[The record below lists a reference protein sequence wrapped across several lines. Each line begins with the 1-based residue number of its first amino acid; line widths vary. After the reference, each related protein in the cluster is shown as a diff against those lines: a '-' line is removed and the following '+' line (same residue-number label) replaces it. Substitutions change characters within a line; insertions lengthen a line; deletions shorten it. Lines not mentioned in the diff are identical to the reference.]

1 MGQKRKKFIITLMGP
16 SGCGKSYITE
26 RILALEQTMAQEGL
40 EFHPVRQAKYV
51 TRPYRSNEIKERLEG
66 KELDV
71 ISLDKIPDKCELKY
85 QTYGKRYGLSLS
97 DLRNKLDVGQS
108 PVVVINDIRVVE
120 EMKRAFPD
128 QVLSLFLFREIP
140 RKESFEKEALKRG
153 GGAAAELEERFN
165 KATAIYRTYIE
176 NIALF
181 DRVILNPTR
190 KDEHAEDYAKMQ
202 VENLIRGVLQGKVKL
217 SRKQNGKPKL
227 FIIAGNAAS
236 GKDEIIKAVNEMGTL
251 QATIIPK
258 YTSRAQDEDDGN
270 EMMCKEIPNPQKIKD
285 FQDEYDLEFARHKE
299 EAQKLLEKAGS
310 IEEAKKLLEKA
321 GALEKAGSNE
331 EAQKLF
337 EEAGAIIK
345 GIAAAEERNLKEE
358 RAIKSAAE
366 RFWDAYKKAQGEIR
380 TELCEWIL
388 AEAEDSHRLADMDLF
403 SMDLEQLRELY
414 LTDGYHVK
422 NSLAYKELSADD
434 DAWKRKYDEQRIVNL
449 IEKETAVEHDICK
462 AKLKDLKLPKLWELY
477 AKPGYHDPNV
487 DVEKL
492 REKRDG
498 ELRSEFF
505 VINTDYIDLEAIKQE
520 NPPKDDEKAYFLPHE
535 EKGYVFYE
543 NNKTLYGFEVC
554 SWPDE
559 KGIRYQQML
568 DEGKHCVLVASLP
581 RIFELVKKYFNGNI
595 VTVFAYSEISSAE
608 FEKHSKA
615 GTVDKKMVGFEKE
628 IEKYS
633 KNIVVFDHVT
643 IYAESELNK
652 APDARDEEL
661 YDQIFRLFRYYAPK
675 TRKVAKVKPSD
686 NQLQGV
692 FGGDEDEK

>member
-1 MGQKRKKFIITLMGP
+1 MGQKKEKFIITLMGP
-16 SGCGKSYITE
+16 SGCGKSYITD
-26 RILALEQTMAQEGL
+26 RILALEQIMAQEGL

-51 TRPYRSNEIKERLEG
+51 TRPYRSNEIKDRLEG

-71 ISLDKIPDKCELKY
+71 ISGDKIPPDCELRY
-85 QTYGKRYGLSLS
+85 QTYGKMYGLKLS
-97 DLRNKLDVGQS
+97 DLRAKLDAGKS

-190 KDEHAEDYAKMQ
+190 KDEHTEDYAKLQ
-202 VENLIRGVLQGKVKL
+202 VENLIRGVLQGKVSL

-236 GKDEIIKAVNEMGTL
+236 GKDEIIKAVNDMGTL

-258 YTSRAQDEDDGN
+258 YTSRAQDEDDGD
-270 EMMCKEIPNPQKIKD
+270 EMMCKEIPNPAKMEIFKE
-285 FQDEYDLEFARHKE
+285 EYDLEHKRHE
-299 EAQKLLEKAGS
+299 
-310 IEEAKKLLEKA
+310 EEAKKRI
-321 GALEKAGSNE
+321 
-331 EAQKLF
+331 
-337 EEAGAIIK
+337 EEAGTIIEK
-345 GIAAAEERNLKEE
+345 IAAAEERNLKEE
-358 RAIKSAAE
+358 RAIKTGAV
-366 RFWDAYKKAQGEIR
+366 RFWDAYLKAQGEIR
-380 TELCEWIL
+380 AEVCERIL
-388 AEAEDSHRLADMDLF
+388 AEAESSHRLADMDLF
-403 SMDLEQLRELY
+403 AMDLEELRELY
-414 LTDGYHVK
+414 LTEGYHAK
-422 NSLAYKELSADD
+422 ESPAYKELSAED

-449 IEKETAVEHDICK
+449 IEKEAAVEHDICR

-477 AKPGYHDPNV
+477 AKPGYHDPAVNV
-487 DVEKL
+487 TAL

-505 VINTDYIDLEAIKQE
+505 IINPEYLDLEAIKQA

-535 EKGYVFYE
+535 KKGYVFYE

-559 KGIRYQQML
+559 KGTKYQEML
-568 DEGKHCVLVASLP
+568 DEGRHCVLVASLP
-581 RIFELVKKYFNGNI
+581 RIFELVRKYFNGNI

-608 FEKHSKA
+608 FERHSKA

-633 KNIVVFDHVT
+633 RNIVAFDHVT
-643 IYAESELNK
+643 IYAESALNK
-652 APDARDEEL
+652 AAGAREEEL

-675 TRKVAKVKPSD
+675 ANKKQSKKRSETSNSQQQPKVNETIESIS
-686 NQLQGV
+686 
-692 FGGDEDEK
+692 